1 MNQNKE
7 AESLTFWRGSEVSQG
22 MVEDVYKA
30 SGSAVEGLCWVYTG
44 SVASVG
50 WSMGSLGSLGCN
62 IITSYKRLCAPP
74 KTLNPNPNPPPL
86 LPHNGISRK
95 HKGLEPSDLGHHET
109 RLKR

>member
-74 KTLNPNPNPPPL
+74 KTLNPNPNPPPS
-86 LPHNGISRK
+86 SRTMVS
-95 HKGLEPSDLGHHET
+95 PANT
-109 RLKR
+109 RAWSLQI